1 MKRVVRQE
9 IEGLEETESALQD
22 ALNAH
27 AMSLNEALQLK
38 SSLEKALL
46 DAEARVQAE
55 QATKAATET
64 KLSKV
69 ESELNDKRKLEKR
82 VDSLYT

>member
-1 MKRVVRQE
+1 
-9 IEGLEETESALQD
+9 
-22 ALNAH
+22 
-27 AMSLNEALQLK
+27 MSLNEALQLK

>member
-1 MKRVVRQE
+1 
-9 IEGLEETESALQD
+9 
-22 ALNAH
+22 
-27 AMSLNEALQLK
+27 MSLNEALQSK

-46 DAEARVQAE
+46 DAEVRVQAE
-55 QATKAATET
+55 QARKAATET
-64 KLSKV
+64 RLNKV